1 MKTNRL
7 KGKSLWEIKT
17 INDNL
22 WYWEK
27 LIKLRE
33 DMRDR
38 IQHRIGNGENTFLW
52 MDNWHPVGSLLD
64 KYDNRIIDD
73 SSLRRN
79 AKMEDIINGKD
90 WKWSMENSVDLIEV
104 KELVKDH
111 FTRKSDILVWTPS
124 PNQTFSIS
132 SA

>member
-90 WKWSMENSVDLIEV
+90 WKWSMENLVDLIEV

>member
-52 MDNWHPVGSLLD
+52 MDNWHPVGLLLD

-79 AKMEDIINGKD
+79 AKMENIINGKD